1 MPSVLIV
8 DDSAEVREIVRTYL
22 SLTGSGYTVCGE
34 AADGLEA
41 VNQAQILKPDLILV
55 DLRMP
60 IMNGLETATVVKRV
74 LPKTQ
79 IVLISEYTEDIG
91 TALALKSG
99 IDVVLAKGS
108 LTDMAQALKTLAERK
123 AQPSNPAS

>member
-1 MPSVLIV
+1 MEIAVCLKLNAGTRVSRMPSVLIV

-60 IMNGLETATVVKRV
+60 IMNGLETALLR
-74 LPKTQ
+74 
-79 IVLISEYTEDIG
+79 TEG
-91 TALALKSG
+91 G
-99 IDVVLAKGS
+99 G
-108 LTDMAQALKTLAERK
+108 RG
-123 AQPSNPAS
+123 